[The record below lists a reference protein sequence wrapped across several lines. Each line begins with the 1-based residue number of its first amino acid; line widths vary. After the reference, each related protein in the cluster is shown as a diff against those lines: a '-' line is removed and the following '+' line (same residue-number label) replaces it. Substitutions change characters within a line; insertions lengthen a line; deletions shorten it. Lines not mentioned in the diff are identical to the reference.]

1 MNGISA
7 TPHTTGWTKPTR
19 GLQCIHPVVYHCT
32 DQNSFFRALM
42 YYRKKPRTPY
52 EISEERSVPGG
63 TAPVRAIGFLVE
75 DGLTNE
81 AYQVDLY
88 NVDVP
93 TLDQDIQDVFGE
105 WDKAESLEMFLLGDI
120 WEASWASKA
129 NVDEVEA
136 MEESLRTQRHERPQ
150 KTISE
155 DKVQEYRDQ
164 APDEMPSCHDFPV
177 LTDSPRS
184 LSRLRVPE
192 VSQGPFLFSEE
203 REYARCHL
211 EAMAMV
217 EEAEVPFQDIPWS
230 PIVTTRPCVSL
241 VDWLIQLALAQKA
254 GHNLAVCDD
263 LRTRPLGFIDDETD
277 EWVCLDL
284 AHLHIGDP
292 IPETVAKSLGRT
304 SQEIK
309 QLLNTEEGRTLL
321 ITGALPEAPPA
332 SDERLDELSATW
344 CAEAEAD
351 KPVDV
356 GVHQLVRP
364 SPQDPPVLSETSGR
378 GKAKDDE

>member
-7 TPHTTGWTKPTR
+7 TPYTTGWTKPTR

-42 YYRKKPRTPY
+42 YYYKVPRSHY
-52 EISEERSVPGG
+52 EIREERSVPGG
-63 TAPVRAIGFLVE
+63 DAPVRAIGFLI
-75 DGLTNE
+75 DQGLVQE

-88 NVDVP
+88 NIDVDK
-93 TLDQDIQDVFGE
+93 LDPDLREIFSAWG
-105 WDKAESLEMFLLGDI
+105 KAMSLEEFMLRRLWMSEDEMLKE
-120 WEASWASKA
+120 EATKL
-129 NVDEVEA
+129 
-136 MEESLRTQRHERPQ
+136 EESLRAERHERGP
-150 KTISE
+150 KEIPE

-254 GHNLAVCDD
+254 GHNLAVCND
-263 LRTRPLGFIDDETD
+263 LRTRPLGFIEDETD

-304 SQEIK
+304 SQGIK

-344 CAEAEAD
+344 CAEAEAEKD
-351 KPVDV
+351 KPLDV
-356 GVHQLVRP
+356 GEHQLVRP
-364 SPQDPPVLSETSGR
+364 SSQDTPVLSDSSRR